1 MIDATAGAVKD
12 ASRRWTDTP
21 EPIRNISPRSGHID
35 HDGGGSLSRAPA
47 GVIVSVAKKLVPV
60 LALLLVAGWTFHR
73 DVRATAV
80 QPSTPKAT
88 VVVELFTSEGCSSC
102 PPADAALTRLVVQQP
117 VAGVQVLALGEHV
130 DYWDRLGW
138 RDPFSSAAYSARQS
152 TYDSQ
157 VFHRN
162 EVYTPQLVVDGQL
175 ERVGSDVD
183 AVQRAVKQV
192 AQAPKA
198 IVDVAA
204 IRDGER
210 ALRVNV
216 HVTVPP
222 SLDLRDGA
230 DVVVAITEDNLATEV
245 RRGENRGRTLR
256 HSAVVRRLTAIGT
269 LALGEREWSTSASV
283 PLAADWSAANIRVI
297 SFLQERES
305 RRIVGAGS
313 ASGRPDVD
321 SP

>member
-1 MIDATAGAVKD
+1 M
-12 ASRRWTDTP
+12 
-21 EPIRNISPRSGHID
+21 
-35 HDGGGSLSRAPA
+35 
-47 GVIVSVAKKLVPV
+47 VSAAKKLVPV
-60 LALLLVAGWTFHR
+60 LGLLLVGGWTLHR
-73 DVRATAV
+73 DVRAAAV
-80 QPSTPKAT
+80 QPSAKPI

-183 AVQRAVKQV
+183 AVQRAVKQA
-192 AQAPKA
+192 AQASKA
-198 IVDVAA
+198 LVDVAA
-204 IRDGER
+204 AQAGER
-210 ALRVNV
+210 SLRVNL
-216 HVTVPP
+216 HIAVPP
-222 SLDLRDGA
+222 SLVLRDSA
-230 DVVVAITEDNLATEV
+230 DVVVAITEDNLATDV

-256 HSAVVRRLTAIGT
+256 HSAVVRSLTAIGT
-269 LALGEREWSTSASV
+269 LVPGEREWSNGVSV
-283 PLAADWSAANIRVI
+283 PLATDWTATHLRII
-297 SFLQERES
+297 GFLQERGS

-313 ASGRPDVD
+313 ASGGV
-321 SP
+321 S